1 MRRLAIFCSL
11 ALFAGI
17 AVPAGAGARLQ
28 ALPPGASCATG
39 SLSQAAAEVFGAG
52 TEVVARQN
60 IAGLDGALVLE
71 PLIAPGTRARLLRVG
86 DSWCEAS
93 TSFNLAWA
101 STGRPFDETAARAYA
116 QLAPAPYFDDVTVTS
131 LDTTAAGTYTLTT
144 HALTNGVDARWLI
157 TTDDTGIVSAKW
169 TATAFA
175 QQPFEAQLEGLTALP
190 GGHETY
196 SRTANGLLAAVR
208 GLPTPESA
216 RNAAP
221 PGLAEYKSPDDFVIW
236 VSIGDSHVALDPG
249 MDTGVRK
256 ADIVRETLKAIKIN
270 YEDFHSWGLRKGWGA
285 PEPVS
290 GPNKGYV
297 YINDSLSLYCFA
309 CVLIANHFQIHLIS
323 EVETVLA
330 ALGYSY
336 PNGVKAYQNIIG
348 HEMFH
353 NFQNRY
359 NKPGQFA
366 NTDGRSVSSAY
377 SEGTARAQET
387 MHKYSDVSYQE
398 NSLVYANDA
407 NGCNGF
413 DGSNFDTTM
422 ANGIFSRGYTACY
435 FWLSW
440 IDAEGTD
447 GLKQVVAHAYPKVSP
462 ENEISVEGVQALGR
476 SSKLSVAQ
484 QVARFAGAAI
494 TGRGYRLGG
503 FDWAKGLDRW
513 RPLGLGS
520 KGSASA
526 PLRPSGM
533 LARQLKSAAKVS
545 LSKASDGQL
554 FVVTDTGSKTVT
566 KVVKGQS
573 ICLQPKKGQEI
584 WVGAVNGTEESGMA
598 EIRAS
603 KPTCR

>member
-11 ALFAGI
+11 ALLAGLVVT
-17 AVPAGAGARLQ
+17 ARAGTLPTIPDGA
-28 ALPPGASCATG
+28 ACATG
-39 SLSQAAAEVFGAG
+39 SLSEAAEDVFGAG

-93 TSFNLAWA
+93 ASFNLAWA
-101 STGRPFDETAARAYA
+101 SAGRTFDEAAARAYA
-116 QLAPAPYFDDVTVTS
+116 QLAPAPYFDGVTVTS
-131 LDTTAAGTYTLTT
+131 LDTAAAGTYTLTT
-144 HALTNGVDARWLI
+144 HALTNGVDAKWLMAM
-157 TTDDTGIVSAKW
+157 DDAGIVSAKW

-175 QQPFEAQLEGLTALP
+175 QQPFEAQFEGLTALP
-190 GGHETY
+190 GAHETY
-196 SRTANGLLAAVR
+196 SRTPNGLLAAAR
-208 GLPTPESA
+208 GLPTAESA
-216 RNAAP
+216 RATAP
-221 PGLAEYKSPDDFVIW
+221 PSLAEYKSPDDFMIS
-236 VSIGDSHVALDPG
+236 VSVGDSHVALDPG

-256 ADIVRETLKAIKIN
+256 ADIVRETLRAIKIN

-285 PEPVS
+285 REPVS
-290 GPNKGYV
+290 GPNRGYV
-297 YINDSLSLYCFA
+297 YINDSLSLFCLA

-330 ALGYSY
+330 LLGYTY
-336 PNGVKAYQNIIG
+336 PNSVKAYQNVIG

-413 DGSNFDTTM
+413 DGSDFDTTM
-422 ANGIFSRGYTACY
+422 ANGIFRRGYTACF

-462 ENEISVEGVQALGR
+462 ETDISIEGVKALDR
-476 SSKLSVAQ
+476 ASKLSVAQ

-494 TGRGYRLGG
+494 TGRGYKLGG

-513 RPLGLGS
+513 RPPAMGG
-520 KGSASA
+520 KGAASA
-526 PLRPSGM
+526 TLAPSGM
-533 LARQLKSAAKVS
+533 LARQLQSAAKVS
-545 LSKASDGQL
+545 LSKGSDAEL
-554 FVVTDTGSKTVT
+554 FVVTDTGSKTVA

-573 ICLQPKKGQEI
+573 VCLKPGKGQRV

-598 EIRAS
+598 EIQAS